1 MIDIDA
7 LRAKQYSDDDI
18 VGVLRSEYDNKFDFN
33 GARKAGI
40 SNSDIIEAFKAKYPK
55 TNEEI
60 SDQPTQSAKQ
70 QIVTPTPPE
79 IQKQSEADK
88 EDTANLDT
96 TSIAQSTQ
104 GYNVPVEIQNIDSE
118 QNQQRDPQG
127 DFLENQREGAA
138 GGVSKQSEQTN
149 PVKADYNKQADELIN
164 ELGGGKAEISK
175 QSETIPQEASQKLTS
190 ENASDDGVLAH
201 SDEKYYPSL
210 DAQAEDEIWSD
221 YKGKSLSEFQKE
233 QEKLVEQAKTAK
245 AKFENISQS
254 YRELFGQLKDMAFGD
269 EEAARKW
276 SEKKEKLDN
285 EFYGILKRELKLDD
299 LQIDVDGNL
308 FAIKDGKEYDLGD
321 DEALDSFVKNV
332 GAGALE
338 IGGGVMGGIGGM
350 KTGASLTSAA
360 PNPFVKA
367 AGVIGGGI
375 IGAALGSAGGRAL
388 DVLRN
393 ARDIKKDIDALTVAK
408 AAGDAAFG
416 SVVFDTALLGTGK
429 ALKTAAKP
437 AAWVAG
443 KSYKYI
449 RHENIGEVNKF
460 LKNNGY
466 DEARIKQI
474 NEDMA
479 KYQDTSSDSFS
490 DWILSGPN
498 GEKPQQGSIKDKIN
512 TGLNYALHSKDKKDI
527 QDSAFNVFLQDRQLS
542 DYISSAAKDNPTLA
556 RMVLKTINDRALQAS
571 KLNSDLTKQDVVAA
585 FKQIEEQTQTKYGDA
600 IKLLDE
606 ALPETRFDFLDE
618 ITPKIA
624 ELENKVGDTNIKSEI
639 NGLINRLSA
648 HNEPLSAS
656 EMIEVRKDINEIL
669 RKGKVKKYDD
679 RGLLFDINS
688 KIDSMLYDAL
698 EKRANQV
705 GDNDI
710 LKIMDNFREA
720 NEEYKTLAKFKGSK
734 IGKYLLDE
742 EKTSEQGF
750 SKKLQ
755 EISKEDK
762 AYHKFIKFFD
772 SRMSDRL
779 QEKIVSDM
787 VNDAIV
793 KVSKDKGDVGS
804 YVKWDELSKALDGIS
819 DRINNQGLKE
829 YVSTLQDMARLFHQ
843 DEILSK
849 ELLGIKG
856 KETGSTIAT
865 SVKGRTQQRFV
876 NNIFG
881 IIAKYFP
888 SFGRTSHNDTAIIH
902 HVRRAIKHS
911 RSVKELSYQL
921 ISDPQMP
928 NDTRKELFELVEK
941 YKDAPDL
948 AFKSYMKQKEELEN
962 VLNGDGFTMRDGGA
976 AKTDYEIKTSVDDWV
991 KELSEINNNE
1001 LSANLFTLHAK
1012 HPEFFEKP
1020 SDVFRLLVEIKND
1033 PTHFFKN
1040 NRPDMALITKI
1051 LKDGSIGKL
1060 GIVKDSGHVGHATKS
1075 THKNEIDRLER
1086 MNKEEL
1092 GVGTPHPTLQHTDD
1106 SRVGLTAGA
1115 KAHSPAHELEV
1126 ETPPALHSNPSENA
1140 RLDRAGADARFPALD
1155 DDIIPNLENNSK
1167 TDIIKPSKSK
1177 ELSDDRKG
1185 TRGVD
1190 KNEDSGVSQGQQGR
1204 GKDTTDDAEVSEGVH
1219 RVLREQRTS
1228 GSSKSAQRGTD
1239 LGGDNEEYNIYSLRS
1254 SQNSSGDAG
1263 SGLQR
1268 DGLGNQGGDERYN
1281 GGRPDLIKPDFYESW
1296 LLKPYEEKTNRQILS
1311 ADGKKVSQ
1319 QSFFYEDGSKLSI
1332 EKNSDD
1338 KITKATLTTA
1348 EGNEIT
1354 TVKNYGKD
1362 ITTVYTNKD
1371 ENIKRTIFQDK
1382 EGNVISDLND
1392 ELVPTQTLTTKFDDK
1407 LSQVKFKDDFVD
1419 SVKISD
1425 EYGSKEIKYNAD
1437 GSIKQ
1442 EIDDG
1447 VDISAQVKPNI
1458 KGESQIKSKSNPAGI
1473 KTPKENASIE
1483 NYHTDTPREY
1493 GSEAVRYKENIEAIK
1508 TLKEL
1513 ERSGAA
1519 PTAEQKENLARY
1531 NGWGGLSN
1539 AFNHTNEKWKS
1550 RFEEVK
1556 SLLSADEW
1564 AQARNSTLDSFYT
1577 PAGIVKN
1584 IWDVVA
1590 ARGFKGGEILEPSM
1604 GVGNFFA
1611 LMPKAIDE
1619 ASSLQG
1625 VELDNITARIA
1636 KKLYPK
1642 ANILNDSF
1650 VKFNSKKE
1658 FDLVVANPPF
1668 GDIKM
1673 FDKTDKELNGLNI
1686 HSYFVLKSL
1695 KMTKDNGLN
1704 VFVITSRLMDAKDG
1718 KVKDL
1723 INKYAELIGAVRLP
1737 DNAFR
1742 DTQVTT
1748 DILFLRKR
1756 AVGEAASENS
1766 AINSPLA
1773 LIKGTDGSEL
1783 EINAYFADNPDNILG
1798 DIGKFSGM
1806 YGGDNMGVKLKDIS
1820 SLPELLKSA
1829 TENFDFSG
1837 VNFKKGLVQ
1846 KEVAQAQQE
1855 IFSKYA
1861 MNGSIV
1867 EKEGKFY
1874 RKINDKFEEIKGYEI
1889 AGIELTQDISKYSK
1903 AVQTKYNNILAKAKE
1918 TIKGYD
1924 KLREAFFRLR
1934 DAQLD
1939 PNVTD
1944 GELARLRANLNKSY
1958 DAFKNE
1964 FGYVSNTNVAKIY
1977 DGDPTYAYLSA
1988 LEKDY
1993 KRYRQNGEWKESA
2006 QKAEIFTKRT
2016 QHPYIAPTS
2025 ADSLEDAI
2033 NISLDRYAR
2042 LDFNEMSKLLDIDED
2057 EMTKD
2062 MLRRGIA
2069 YDNGQGGLISA
2080 GEFLSGNVKE
2090 KLERLKNIPNP
2101 SSDIKNSIKA
2111 LENVI
2116 PADIDATQIGINAG
2130 ANWIP
2135 MDIYKAFAKEFLGGD
2150 DIFYHP
2156 SIGWRVNFKSWGAAE
2171 TNYAVKGQYKSA
2183 SAAQIFEAALNNQTI
2198 NMNKAVKDGAPL
2210 VDNEANFAVKAAIKN
2225 IKRDFEDFIYNDPAR
2240 ANEVAKVYNELFN
2253 TDVLRK
2259 YDGSALKFRD
2269 KNELIELRKHQKDAV
2284 FRIITNKN
2292 TLLDHTVGTGK
2303 TYTMIAAAME
2313 LRRLNLAKKP
2323 LIVVP
2328 KAVLGQWG
2336 KEFANLY
2343 PNAKIMVTD
2352 KFDAKSR
2359 QKTLASMATGDWDAV
2374 VISQE
2379 NFKGLR
2385 LKPAT
2390 EQRYMSE
2397 ELVELETAIEN
2408 MKLSKG
2414 DPINVKQ
2421 LQATLKRRRTA
2432 LEKINEQTKKDEIYF
2447 EDLGVD
2453 ALFVDEAHGYK
2464 NLGFYTKMYN
2474 VRGLGDK
2481 KGSQVANDMF
2491 YKTRWL
2497 NENDKKIVFATGTP
2511 VVNSIAELYTMQRY
2525 LGLDALKA
2533 KGITTFDEWANL
2545 YGKVESNFEIN
2556 AAGKY
2561 VQKERFA
2568 KFENLPELMREYG
2581 KFADIITNDDV
2592 KADLAAKGVNN
2603 FVPPIEKI
2611 KVIAQ
2616 ISPEQESYTKEL
2628 LDRYEVLDKKL
2639 PGFESDNYLNITND
2653 AKKASLDMRTINPN
2667 LPDFEGSKVNLA
2679 VKNVIDEYHRYD
2691 DTKGTQIIC
2700 CDLSTPKLKQKQRAQ
2715 LEELKQR
2722 ALRGDEE
2729 AEAKLEAKA
2738 AEGLRLDDKFSVYED
2753 MKEKLIKQGIPENE
2767 IAFIHDYDTADAKS
2781 ELFAKVNSGEVR
2793 IVFGSTQKIG
2803 TGVNIQERVSALHN
2817 IDVPWTP
2824 AALEQRQGRV
2834 ERQGNKLLDEKQ
2846 NFKVKVYDYAT
2857 KKMLDA
2863 MNWEKIEQKRTF
2875 IAQIRKGDIAQRSA
2889 EDISDDVVDA
2899 ATMKAL
2905 ASGNPDILK
2914 EIELAGKI
2922 KELDAEKRRFMQAN
2936 INAAYK
2942 MKNLQSNIDYYPKA
2956 LEETRADIKAIEPRS
2971 EKENFV
2977 KIADKQYSFKDRG
2990 QAIAQILKS
2999 LPYYDGKEVRLG
3011 SYRGFEIVAQRRGGV
3026 YAFAL
3031 ENERSYPLASIKLG
3045 EITEGLFT
3053 RFDNMLKNIPSEISR
3068 IEKRAI
3074 EDKKELVSLKKNE
3087 NKGFSKEAELREAI
3101 KEHDEIIAKL
3111 KQSDANNEVIL
3122 NANIAPFAALLGF
3135 KKDEDSEDGYSFD
3148 GTKAVIATLLGLGA
3162 LKMAKM
3168 KFSGDDIKRLALNAN
3183 NGLKNSLARVLN
3195 ITKLDKEKR
3204 GIYNVTFNEKKSTP
3218 IYKDLELIDEAI
3230 KYEKGFENSKANKGY
3245 GALHIQKHFE
3255 PSKDGYVTKQE
3266 LLNMGDMIRSVEPD
3280 IKDGKHVYEYYD
3292 KDGIRFRVV
3301 IGIKKNGKE
3310 RVISFYSNRKRRK
3323 LGEL

>member
-18 VGVLRSEYDNKFDFN
+18 VGVLRSEYDDKFDFN

-40 SNSDIIEAFKAKYPK
+40 SSSDIVEAFKIKYPK
-55 TNEEI
+55 ANDDI
-60 SDQPTQSAKQ
+60 NDQATQSTKQ
-70 QIVTPTPPE
+70 QTTTSAPAE
-79 IQKQSEADK
+79 MQKQSEADK
-88 EDTANLDT
+88 EDTVNLDT
-96 TSIAQSTQ
+96 TSTAQSAQ
-104 GYNVPVEIQNIDSE
+104 DYNVPVEIQNIDSE
-118 QNQQRDPQG
+118 QNQQRDG
-127 DFLENQREGAA
+127 KA
-138 GGVSKQSEQTN
+138 GVSKQSEQTN

-164 ELGGGKAEISK
+164 ELGGDKAETSK
-175 QSETIPQEASQKLTS
+175 QSATISQDASQKLTS

-201 SDEKYYPSL
+201 SDEKDYPSL
-210 DAQAEDEIWSD
+210 NAQAEDEIWSE

-285 EFYGILKRELKLDD
+285 EFYGILRRELKLDD

-321 DEALDSFVKNV
+321 DKALDSFVKNV

-393 ARDIKKDIDALTVAK
+393 ARDIKKDVDALTVAK

-437 AAWVAG
+437 AAWVAE

-466 DEARIKQI
+466 DEAQIKQI

-479 KYQDTSSDSFS
+479 KYQDTSDDSFS
-490 DWILSGPN
+490 DWILGGPN

-585 FKQIEEQTQTKYGDA
+585 FKQIEEQTQAKYGDA

-606 ALPETRFDFLDE
+606 ALPETRFDFLGE
-618 ITPKIA
+618 ITPRIA

-639 NGLINRLSA
+639 NGLVNRLSA

-688 KIDSMLYDAL
+688 KIDGMLYDAL

-705 GDNDI
+705 GDDDI

-793 KVSKDKGDVGS
+793 RVGKGKGDVGS

-865 SVKGRTQQRFV
+865 SVEGRMQQRFV

-928 NDTRKELFELVEK
+928 NDARKELFELVKK

-962 VLNGDGFTMRDGGA
+962 VLNGDGFTMRDSGA

-1092 GVGTPHPTLQHTDD
+1092 
-1106 SRVGLTAGA
+1106 
-1115 KAHSPAHELEV
+1115 EV

-1239 LGGDNEEYNIYSLRS
+1239 LSGDNEEYNIYSLRS
-1254 SQNSSGDAG
+1254 GQNSSGDAR

-1281 GGRPDLIKPDFYESW
+1281 GGRPDLIKPDFYEG
-1296 LLKPYEEKTNRQILS
+1296 LLKSPYEEKTSRQILS

-1319 QSFFYEDGSKLSI
+1319 QSFSYEDGSKLVI
-1332 EKNSDD
+1332 EKNGDD

-1382 EGNVISDLND
+1382 DGTVILDLDD

-1419 SVKISD
+1419 SVKIND
-1425 EYGSKEIKYNAD
+1425 EYGDKQIKYNAD

-1447 VDISAQVKPNI
+1447 VDISTQVKPNV
-1458 KGESQIKSKSNPAGI
+1458 KGENELKSKSNPAGI

-1723 INKYAELIGAVRLP
+1723 INKYAELIGAARLP
-1737 DNAFR
+1737 DNAFK

-1756 AVGEAASENS
+1756 AAGEAASENS

-1783 EINAYFADNPDNILG
+1783 EINAYFADNPNNILG

-1829 TENFDFSG
+1829 IQKFDFDG
-1837 VNFKKGLVQ
+1837 VNFKRGLVQ

-2025 ADSLEDAI
+2025 ADSLEDAM

-2042 LDFNEMSKLLDIDED
+2042 LDFSEMSRLLGVDED

-2069 YDNGQGGLISA
+2069 YDDGQGGLIGAS
-2080 GEFLSGNVKE
+2080 EFLSGNVKE

-2303 TYTMIAAAME
+2303 TFTMIAAAME

-2385 LKPAT
+2385 LKPQT
-2390 EQRYMSE
+2390 EQSYINE
-2397 ELVELETAIEN
+2397 ELVELEMAIEN

-2616 ISPEQESYTKEL
+2616 ISPEQERYTQEL

-2639 PGFESDNYLNITND
+2639 PGYESDNYLNITND
-2653 AKKASLDMRTINPN
+2653 AKKASLDMRTINQN

-2679 VKNVIDEYHRYD
+2679 VKNVIEEYHRYD

-2700 CDLSTPKLKQKQRAQ
+2700 CDLSTPKLKEKQRAQ

-2722 ALRGDEE
+2722 ALRGDED

-2767 IAFIHDYDTADAKS
+2767 IAFIHDYDTADAKG

-2803 TGVNIQERVSALHN
+2803 TGVNIQERVTALHN

-2834 ERQGNKLLDEKQ
+2834 ERQGNRLLDEKQ

-2875 IAQIRKGDIAQRSA
+2875 IAQIRKGDITQRSA

-2936 INAAYK
+2936 INATYK

-2977 KIADKQYSFKDRG
+2977 KIIDAQYSFKDRG

-3026 YAFAL
+3026 YTFAL
-3031 ENERSYPLASIKLG
+3031 ENERSYSLASIKLG

-3053 RFDNMLKNIPSEISR
+3053 RFDNVLKNIPSEISR

-3111 KQSDANNEVIL
+3111 KQSDANNEIIL
-3122 NANIAPFAALLGF
+3122 NANIAPLAALLGF

-3204 GIYNVTFNEKKSTP
+3204 GIYNVTFNEKRATP
-3218 IYKDLELIDEAI
+3218 VYKDIDLIEEAVRYA
-3230 KYEKGFENSKANKGY
+3230 KGNKEKGAK
-3245 GALHIQKHFE
+3245 HIKIRHLTD
-3255 PSKDGYVTKQE
+3255 KDQEGYVTNDE
-3266 LLNMGDMIRSVEPD
+3266 LLNVGKNMREFLAKYKEPFMD
-3280 IKDGKHVYEYYD
+3280 KRGASVYEWENQ
-3292 KDGIRFRVV
+3292 DGVRFRLV
-3301 IGIKKNGKE
+3301 IDNIKRQRDGTDPKLP
-3310 RVISFYSNRKRRK
+3310 RPLPLDDIITFYSDRNLNENMIFKNPKLSDKR
-3323 LGEL
+3323 